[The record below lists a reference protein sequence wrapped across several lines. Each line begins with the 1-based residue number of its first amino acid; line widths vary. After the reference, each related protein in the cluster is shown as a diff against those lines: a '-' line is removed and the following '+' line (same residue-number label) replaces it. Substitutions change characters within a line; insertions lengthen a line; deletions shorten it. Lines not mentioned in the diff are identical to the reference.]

1 MQKKKILITKKLQE
15 WIDEKIRVVLK
26 PIKDNLENIIT
37 SADLRSITYNLFNY
51 LSTMSIEDY
60 QSDIKKLTDEK
71 KLVISKLGIRIGAKF
86 FFIPNFL
93 KKNAMELNALL
104 WRTFYD
110 HNLSGNYP
118 FPKDGR
124 VSFITEIN
132 LPNTYWAAIGYICI
146 DNFAIRIDVFEK
158 IFFLARKKIK
168 LGPFLESSELMNP
181 IGCNSSQLSDILS
194 FCGFESITLGNE
206 NRLYFYK
213 QKKIMQKQDY
223 NKKEKNN
230 QIIIKKK
237 KLKNIHKIKNDPNSP
252 FAVLQKLL

>member
-1 MQKKKILITKKLQE
+1 MAETTAIVTVLEDADKDAVIIRFQGLSRTISDSMPNSESNFKITCDDSELAGMKAE
-15 WIDEKIRVVLK
+15 
-26 PIKDNLENIIT
+26 
-37 SADLRSITYNLFNY
+37 ADV
-51 LSTMSIEDY
+51 ED
-60 QSDIKKLTDEK
+60 
-71 KLVISKLGIRIGAKF
+71 VISQGELDKLHIRRSYTVVPFSQTINPDTSST
-86 FFIPNFL
+86 PNGS
-93 KKNAMELNALL
+93 A
-104 WRTFYD
+104 
-110 HNLSGNYP
+110 HNWGLSRCTQLDNTSLG
-118 FPKDGR
+118 
-124 VSFITEIN
+124 TEIN